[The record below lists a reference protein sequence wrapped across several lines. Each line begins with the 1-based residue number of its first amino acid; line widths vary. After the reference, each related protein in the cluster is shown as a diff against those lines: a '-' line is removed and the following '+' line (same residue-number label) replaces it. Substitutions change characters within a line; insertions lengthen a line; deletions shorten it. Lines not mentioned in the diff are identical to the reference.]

1 MLKIL
6 IQHLVDPSRNICL
19 YKGLSHAN
27 VRMKYSSYLI
37 CEQLI
42 IKVIIYLNVGTLNS
56 SKFMWITVGKLEI
69 IHAKRGN
76 LSNRESLY

>member
-1 MLKIL
+1 MRLEAVTFWVLLMVIVL
-6 IQHLVDPSRNICL
+6 INKHLVDPSRNICL

-42 IKVIIYLNVGTLNS
+42 IKVIIYLNVGT
-56 SKFMWITVGKLEI
+56 
-69 IHAKRGN
+69 
-76 LSNRESLY
+76 